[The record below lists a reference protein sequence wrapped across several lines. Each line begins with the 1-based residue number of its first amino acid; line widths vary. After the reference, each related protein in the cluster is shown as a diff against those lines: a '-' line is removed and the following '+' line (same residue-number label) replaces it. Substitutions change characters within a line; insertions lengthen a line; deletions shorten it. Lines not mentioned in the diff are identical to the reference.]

1 MSIQKKLR
9 VLCLTTLGCKAEP
22 WDNVWDEVKE
32 LAEAFGE
39 RRVVEAFEEWAEVR
53 KGELIARPI
62 QEFSRVAPGI
72 CTGTVQLRPKGD
84 LFALLNDLAGIA
96 DNRVLFNR
104 EQQAAIGRLM
114 TQHSPKDIV
123 SAFAEFWGNI
133 ENDEFLTKQAA
144 KTFTEAAE
152 QLLFV
157 QAKRK
162 ADAARTAEQ
171 LRICTENEQARAA
184 AEARKLLEAEVE
196 EQNLIEDTL

>member
-39 RRVVEAFEEWAEVR
+39 RRVVDAFEEWAEVR

-114 TQHSPKDIV
+114 AQHSPKDIV

-162 ADAARTAEQ
+162 DDAARTSEQ